1 MPQMELLIT
10 HSAGLH
16 ARPAS
21 MFVQEANKY
30 SAEIQV
36 TYAGRTVNAKSILGV
51 LTLGAHRGALIEVCT
66 KGKDAAEALEA
77 LKSLVETNFG
87 SDEKL

>member
-1 MPQMELLIT
+1 MPQAELLID

-36 TYAGRTVNAKSILGV
+36 KYGGRTVNAKSILGI
-51 LTLGAHRGALIEVCT
+51 LTLGAHKGARIEVCT
-66 KGKDAAEALEA
+66 IGEDAAEALEA
-77 LKSLVETNFG
+77 LRSLVESNFG
-87 SDEKL
+87 SGEK